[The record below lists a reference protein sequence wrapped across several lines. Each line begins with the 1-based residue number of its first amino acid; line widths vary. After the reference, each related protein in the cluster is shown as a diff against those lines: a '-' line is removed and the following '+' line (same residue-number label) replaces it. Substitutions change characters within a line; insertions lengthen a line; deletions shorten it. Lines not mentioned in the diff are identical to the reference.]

1 MSGDQ
6 KIKKNE
12 NKHRASLKTYK
23 SLLPY
28 LSRYRGR
35 YIPGLL
41 CLIAVDAAQIA
52 IPQFIRRAV
61 DLISAG
67 DVIWKEI
74 FVLCLLMTGLMALIA
89 LGRFF
94 WRYFIHGSSRRIE
107 TELRERL
114 FDQLLGLSWDFYQAN
129 KIGDLMARSINDL
142 NAVRLSIGMGLVA
155 LVDFV
160 VLASSILTVMFIQD
174 PGSALLAV
182 IPLPPITLLILF
194 FGSAVGRRFRRAQEA
209 YSRMSDTVQETF
221 AGIRVVKS
229 FVKEAWFIKKFADT
243 NDDYRKVNMELTRI
257 FGFLF
262 PCVSFLSAL
271 TILIMLVVGGIRVVE
286 GYMSPGSLV
295 ALFRY
300 LQMLIWPLMG
310 AGFMVNMI
318 QRGAVSLSRVNE
330 VLETKPS
337 IQSPADGGR
346 APAAMPATE
355 RAAAMP
361 AVEIRGLTFSY
372 TGEAAVLNDITL
384 SIRRGEWLG
393 IMGRTGSGKS
403 TLIKTLCR
411 LVDPPEG
418 TVLIFGQDV
427 RDWNLE
433 TLRGLFAAAPQDS
446 YLFSDSIKNNIAYGL
461 EAPAEGRIKKAAELS
476 ALEKDLKAFHEG
488 WETQIGE
495 RGLTLSGGQKQR
507 TALSRALIM
516 ESEFLILDDSL
527 SAVDAETE
535 QRILAGILRER
546 KGKTTIIIS
555 HRVSTLR
562 HAGSILVLEE
572 GRISEYGS
580 PGELLA
586 RQGFYARMAALQQL
600 DEQGGANG

>member
-1 MSGDQ
+1 
-6 KIKKNE
+6 
-12 NKHRASLKTYK
+12 
-23 SLLPY
+23 
-28 LSRYRGR
+28 
-35 YIPGLL
+35 
-41 CLIAVDAAQIA
+41 
-52 IPQFIRRAV
+52 
-61 DLISAG
+61 
-67 DVIWKEI
+67 
-74 FVLCLLMTGLMALIA
+74 
-89 LGRFF
+89 
-94 WRYFIHGSSRRIE
+94 
-107 TELRERL
+107 
-114 FDQLLGLSWDFYQAN
+114 
-129 KIGDLMARSINDL
+129 
-142 NAVRLSIGMGLVA
+142 
-155 LVDFV
+155 
-160 VLASSILTVMFIQD
+160 
-174 PGSALLAV
+174 
-182 IPLPPITLLILF
+182 
-194 FGSAVGRRFRRAQEA
+194 
-209 YSRMSDTVQETF
+209 MSDTAQETF

-229 FVKEAWFIKKFADT
+229 FVKEPWFIKKFADT
-243 NDDYRKVNMELTRI
+243 NDDYRKVNMELIRI

-262 PCVSFLSAL
+262 PFVSFLSAL
-271 TILIMLVVGGIRVVE
+271 TILIMLVAGGVRVVE

-337 IQSPADGGR
+337 IQSPPEGKIV
-346 APAAMPATE
+346 PAEE
-355 RAAAMP
+355 RAAAP
-361 AVEIRGLTFSY
+361 RAVEIRGLTFSY
-372 TGEAAVLNDITL
+372 AGEAAVLKDLTL

-411 LVDPPEG
+411 LVDPPAG

-427 RDWNLE
+427 RDWDLE
-433 TLRGLFAAAPQDS
+433 ILRSLFAAAPQDS

-461 EAPAEGRIKKAAELS
+461 EAPAEGRVKKAAEHS
-476 ALEKDLKAFHEG
+476 ALEKDLENFHDG

-507 TALSRALIM
+507 VAVSRALVL

-535 QRILAGILRER
+535 RRVLTGLLRER

-555 HRVSTLR
+555 HRASTLR
-562 HAGSILVLEE
+562 HADSILVLEE
-572 GRISEYGS
+572 GRVSEYGS
-580 PGELLA
+580 PGELLS

-600 DEQGGANG
+600 EGGDG